1 VEHKLNKILE
11 PKPNHTSPIERKL
24 MIVNKCYGKF
34 KYSQKAI
41 DEFNLVNCRINP
53 HAKIKTDY
61 DGLRNNPLMIKIVK
75 NLGPEKASG
84 EGSKLCIEYI
94 PKEYYD
100 YVVIDDYDGMELIEY
115 NLEKYKLDKIKKLAE
130 SKMEDDEKMF
140 YIKKKLANKEDP
152 WSLQLSL
159 QDSSSLPPRLKHGNH
174 EASPV
179 LDYLLGNHDYFAS
192 EQESNIWMDIHPME
206 PEPNDFMLNI
216 DCVSVPGS
224 VVPGYIVPELVVEHV
239 VEIVEPNSE
248 TISEPPVVEPV
259 IEPVIEPVVEIVEP
273 NSETISE
280 PPVTEPV
287 VEPVVEIVEHIPE
300 TISEPPVVEP
310 VVEIVEHIP
319 ETISEP
325 PVVEPVVEIVEP
337 NSETISEPPVVEPVT
352 EPVVEI
358 VEPNSETI
366 SEPPVVEPNT

>member
-1 VEHKLNKILE
+1 MSSTSLDAHIETKLEKIFFRFLENNLDAKLQQIVEHKLSKIME
-11 PKPNHTSPIERKL
+11 TKSNPAPIERKL

-41 DEFNLVNCRINP
+41 DEFNQINRRINP

-61 DGLRNNPLMIKIVK
+61 DGLRNNSLMIKIVK

-100 YVVIDDYDGMELIEY
+100 YVVIDDYDGMELVEY

-130 SKMEDDEKMF
+130 SKMDDDEKMF

-159 QDSSSLPPRLKHGNH
+159 QESDSPSPPPRLKHENL

-179 LDYLLGNHDYFAS
+179 LDYLLGNHDYFTS

-206 PEPNDFMLNI
+206 PETCDFRLNI

-224 VVPGYIVPELVVEHV
+224 VIPELHV
-239 VEIVEPNSE
+239 VEPNPETIPETIVES
-248 TISEPPVVEPV
+248 VVEP
-259 IEPVIEPVVEIVEP
+259 IPEPVVEIVESVVEP
-273 NSETISE
+273 IPETIPETIPEIIPETIPE
-280 PPVTEPV
+280 PIVEL
-287 VEPVVEIVEHIPE
+287 VEPVVE
-300 TISEPPVVEP
+300 
-310 VVEIVEHIP
+310 
-319 ETISEP
+319 
-325 PVVEPVVEIVEP
+325 
-337 NSETISEPPVVEPVT
+337 N
-352 EPVVEI
+352 
-358 VEPNSETI
+358 
-366 SEPPVVEPNT
+366 VEPNT